1 MEPNLKIPSKNEI
14 LLNSLFIFYKENNN
28 METIIPIING
38 QSNISLRVLDWFVT
52 NYSKKN
58 NIVYNIGKEG
68 KPQILFNVFLDYRL
82 QLKAY
87 SKKYFDPFCRKNRII
102 FYYQDKMAI
111 KTTVGQLN
119 FFRWALKNNIINY
132 VSTNLSLIITDMN
145 MIYKERRSS
154 ESPVEQSETNTPIIN
169 NSSDSNESSGENND
183 IIIEMNSDNSNESSD
198 NAEDKRQKRK
208 QLSKS
213 ATKTLNRIN
222 TEVILY
228 FD

>member
-1 MEPNLKIPSKNEI
+1 
-14 LLNSLFIFYKENNN
+14 
-28 METIIPIING
+28 
-38 QSNISLRVLDWFVT
+38 
-52 NYSKKN
+52 
-58 NIVYNIGKEG
+58 
-68 KPQILFNVFLDYRL
+68 
-82 QLKAY
+82 
-87 SKKYFDPFCRKNRII
+87 
-102 FYYQDKMAI
+102 
-111 KTTVGQLN
+111 
-119 FFRWALKNNIINY
+119 
-132 VSTNLSLIITDMN
+132 MN